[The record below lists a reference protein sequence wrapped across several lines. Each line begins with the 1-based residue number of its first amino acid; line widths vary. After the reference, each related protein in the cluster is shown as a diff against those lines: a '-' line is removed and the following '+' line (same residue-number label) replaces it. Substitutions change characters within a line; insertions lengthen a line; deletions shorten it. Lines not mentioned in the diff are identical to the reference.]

1 MLAFLLFQQIQQPLM
16 SYQMIYV
23 FVSALGSVLFVV
35 LREQQIELSLVLW
48 EQLNFNIVN
57 VAVVYKGERNW
68 KFNYVIKATNFV
80 S

>member
-1 MLAFLLFQQIQQPLM
+1 
-16 SYQMIYV
+16 MIYV

-57 VAVVYKGERNW
+57 VAVVYMGERNW